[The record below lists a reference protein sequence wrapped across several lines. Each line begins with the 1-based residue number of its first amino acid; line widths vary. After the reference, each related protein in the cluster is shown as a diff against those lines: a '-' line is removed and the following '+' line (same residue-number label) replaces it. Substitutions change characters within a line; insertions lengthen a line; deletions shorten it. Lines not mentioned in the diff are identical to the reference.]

1 MSWSSSSVSP
11 RRPRHSRRLVV
22 VVVGFVVVAFCERIN
37 LSSETTTQSSSS
49 SSSSTASKSTP
60 PNVPFRHVFLEPLLL
75 LHEKWLLRLFSD
87 GGGRDDDDA
96 WRCVVFRNATP
107 KEEEEEKEEEK
118 DIFARVVSIFPQKFL
133 TSKRKK
139 RQRRKRRKKRETLL
153 LGFRVYLE
161 KEKKGDSATLS
172 SKNKKILQILF
183 ARTTRT
189 DTSTPPSSTKPAL
202 NGIVSRTF
210 VAFVRVERE
219 KRRSRGSRRLP
230 FSLVLSFF
238 ERRFATSR
246 QRWSVSPSR
255 AFVPGEGVR
264 GRRTRRKRARTAGI
278 ETNRYRTTR
287 FCASEARST
296 VASFRSGTRFSRP
309 LSRKIVTAKGNS
321 STRKKW
327 EGGKNC
333 RAEKTRRRV
342 DATTSTRRFER
353 SRARR

>member
-1 MSWSSSSVSP
+1 MASFRVRSLLSFASGE
-11 RRPRHSRRLVV
+11 RR
-22 VVVGFVVVAFCERIN
+22 
-37 LSSETTTQSSSS
+37 
-49 SSSSTASKSTP
+49 
-60 PNVPFRHVFLEPLLL
+60 
-75 LHEKWLLRLFSD
+75 D
-87 GGGRDDDDA
+87 GRA
-96 WRCVVFRNATP
+96 VRVVFP
-107 KEEEEEKEEEK
+107 
-118 DIFARVVSIFPQKFL
+118 S
-133 TSKRKK
+133 
-139 RQRRKRRKKRETLL
+139 
-153 LGFRVYLE
+153 
-161 KEKKGDSATLS
+161 LS
-172 SKNKKILQILF
+172 
-183 ARTTRT
+183 
-189 DTSTPPSSTKPAL
+189 
-202 NGIVSRTF
+202 
-210 VAFVRVERE
+210 
-219 KRRSRGSRRLP
+219 
-230 FSLVLSFF
+230 LSFYVGPVF

-246 QRWSVSPSR
+246 QRWSSPSR

-264 GRRTRRKRARTAGI
+264 GRRTRRKRARTAEI

>member
-1 MSWSSSSVSP
+1 M
-11 RRPRHSRRLVV
+11 
-22 VVVGFVVVAFCERIN
+22 
-37 LSSETTTQSSSS
+37 
-49 SSSSTASKSTP
+49 
-60 PNVPFRHVFLEPLLL
+60 
-75 LHEKWLLRLFSD
+75 
-87 GGGRDDDDA
+87 
-96 WRCVVFRNATP
+96 
-107 KEEEEEKEEEK
+107 
-118 DIFARVVSIFPQKFL
+118 
-133 TSKRKK
+133 
-139 RQRRKRRKKRETLL
+139 
-153 LGFRVYLE
+153 
-161 KEKKGDSATLS
+161 
-172 SKNKKILQILF
+172 F

-210 VAFVRVERE
+210 VAFVRVGRE

-230 FSLVLSFF
+230 FSLVLPFFYVF
-238 ERRFATSR
+238 ERRFAR

-278 ETNRYRTTR
+278 ETSRYRTTR

>member
-1 MSWSSSSVSP
+1 MT
-11 RRPRHSRRLVV
+11 RRL
-22 VVVGFVVVAFCERIN
+22 
-37 LSSETTTQSSSS
+37 S
-49 SSSSTASKSTP
+49 
-60 PNVPFRHVFLEPLLL
+60 LL
-75 LHEKWLLRLFSD
+75 
-87 GGGRDDDDA
+87 
-96 WRCVVFRNATP
+96 
-107 KEEEEEKEEEK
+107 
-118 DIFARVVSIFPQKFL
+118 I
-133 TSKRKK
+133 KK
-139 RQRRKRRKKRETLL
+139 NT
-153 LGFRVYLE
+153 
-161 KEKKGDSATLS
+161 
-172 SKNKKILQILF
+172 KKILQILF

-278 ETNRYRTTR
+278 ETSRYRTTR

>member
-1 MSWSSSSVSP
+1 M
-11 RRPRHSRRLVV
+11 
-22 VVVGFVVVAFCERIN
+22 
-37 LSSETTTQSSSS
+37 
-49 SSSSTASKSTP
+49 
-60 PNVPFRHVFLEPLLL
+60 
-75 LHEKWLLRLFSD
+75 
-87 GGGRDDDDA
+87 
-96 WRCVVFRNATP
+96 
-107 KEEEEEKEEEK
+107 
-118 DIFARVVSIFPQKFL
+118 

-278 ETNRYRTTR
+278 ETSRYRTTR

>member
-1 MSWSSSSVSP
+1 M
-11 RRPRHSRRLVV
+11 
-22 VVVGFVVVAFCERIN
+22 
-37 LSSETTTQSSSS
+37 
-49 SSSSTASKSTP
+49 
-60 PNVPFRHVFLEPLLL
+60 
-75 LHEKWLLRLFSD
+75 
-87 GGGRDDDDA
+87 
-96 WRCVVFRNATP
+96 
-107 KEEEEEKEEEK
+107 
-118 DIFARVVSIFPQKFL
+118 
-133 TSKRKK
+133 
-139 RQRRKRRKKRETLL
+139 
-153 LGFRVYLE
+153 
-161 KEKKGDSATLS
+161 ATLS

-210 VAFVRVERE
+210 VDFVRVGRE

-230 FSLVLSFF
+230 FSLVLSFFYVF

-278 ETNRYRTTR
+278 ETSRYRTTR

-309 LSRKIVTAKGNS
+309 LSQNRNGKGKLVDPEKMGGRKELS
-321 STRKKW
+321 R
-327 EGGKNC
+327 GKDPL
-333 RAEKTRRRV
+333 TRRRDHI
-342 DATTSTRRFER
+342 DATI
-353 SRARR
+353 RA